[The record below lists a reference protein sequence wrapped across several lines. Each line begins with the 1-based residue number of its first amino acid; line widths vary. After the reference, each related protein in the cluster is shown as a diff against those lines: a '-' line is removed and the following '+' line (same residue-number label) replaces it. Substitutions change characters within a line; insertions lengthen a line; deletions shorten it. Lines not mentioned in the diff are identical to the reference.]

1 MAKIALSQ
9 LQSILSPSYGPDVKF
24 SSVRDSLSLLHC
36 AKVLGTY
43 TEALHTLHI
52 SGHKIFTSKPPIL
65 ISAQEVLLL
74 FFCARNLC
82 QTLSPWICSL
92 VLPATQSPPFL
103 INLGL
108 TTFCLHCHGTCK
120 GPTPPRSPAD
130 YFLPN
135 VGCLPLALHL
145 KITPHSLFSLQNN
158 ESNFS
163 STACVFCSVAKSQSK
178 HGTKPSPWLEMVGR
192 TGKKKINRIKPK

>member
-1 MAKIALSQ
+1 MAKNCFELAYNLFSVLLMVLMVSSVQ
-9 LQSILSPSYGPDVKF
+9 CGTLSPSCILQRFQGLTQK
-24 SSVRDSLSLLHC
+24 R
-36 AKVLGTY
+36 
-43 TEALHTLHI
+43 LHTLHL

-135 VGCLPLALHL
+135 VGCLPCSSSQN
-145 KITPHSLFSLQNN
+145 HSPLSFPSRTMRVIC
-158 ESNFS
+158 SI
-163 STACVFCSVAKSQSK
+163 ACVFCSVAKSQSR

-192 TGKKKINRIKPK
+192 TGKKK

>member
-9 LQSILSPSYGPDVKF
+9 LQSILSPSYGPDGKF
-24 SSVRDSLSLLHC
+24 SSVWDSLNLLHC
-36 AKVLGTY
+36 AKVLRTY

-65 ISAQEVLLL
+65 LVWMFISAQEVLLL

-82 QTLSPWICSL
+82 QTLNPWVCSL

-130 YFLPN
+130 YFLPY
-135 VGCLPLALHL
+135 VGCLPLVLHL
-145 KITPHSLFSLQNN
+145 KITPPLSFPSRTMRVISLLQL
-158 ESNFS
+158 
-163 STACVFCSVAKSQSK
+163 VCSALLQSPRASMAQNLAPGQK
-178 HGTKPSPWLEMVGR
+178 WQEGQVR
-192 TGKKKINRIKPK
+192 KK